1 MTIINPRPLYRERLR
16 WISASAV
23 ALAFGPA
30 LRARAQSATYPT
42 RPMRL
47 VVPFPPGGS
56 PDVQARMLAQKLSV
70 RWGQP
75 VVVENKAGASGNI
88 GAEQVVKSPPDGHTL
103 LMVVSNML
111 TSNPV
116 LTRTPFDP
124 LKDFTPVGVTAQVQ
138 FMLVCHPAVPAATAA
153 EFIRHVRAQPGRLNY
168 GSSGDGSTQHLATLL
183 LSDLAGLSM
192 THIPYKGAA
201 PAVTDL
207 LSGQIQVWIGA
218 ANSLMPYVKDKRLR
232 ALAVTGRDRWSGAP
246 ELPTLAARLRIW
258 RLARIGW
265 ARRHAGFRCRPV
277 AQRCG
282 RHPAGASHSRGPAG
296 AGHRC
301 QSEHRSTNDRAHP
314 QRG

>member
-1 MTIINPRPLYRERLR
+1 
-16 WISASAV
+16 
-23 ALAFGPA
+23 
-30 LRARAQSATYPT
+30 
-42 RPMRL
+42 
-47 VVPFPPGGS
+47 
-56 PDVQARMLAQKLSV
+56 
-70 RWGQP
+70 
-75 VVVENKAGASGNI
+75 
-88 GAEQVVKSPPDGHTL
+88 
-103 LMVVSNML
+103 MVVSNML

-246 ELPTLAARLRIW
+246 ELPTLAESGVPGYAYGVWLG
-258 RLARIGW
+258 LA
-265 ARRHAGFRCRPV
+265 
-277 AQRCG
+277 
-282 RHPAGASHSRGPAG
+282 GPAG
-296 AGHRC
+296 MQASVVAQLRSDVAAILQEPAIVEALREQGIDASLSTAAQMTERIR
-301 QSEHRSTNDRAHP
+301 SEGETWARVLKPDPARAIA
-314 QRG
+314 R